1 MRTKT
6 AYICEFCGSEFEN
19 AHDCRECEVTHKEPI
34 FWASSVLRPLQKYR
48 KGAAVPHQVTL
59 AFENGDGS
67 CSAATYNFVALVP
80 EQDEALREL
89 NKYTGGFKEWI
100 TMSG

>member
-34 FWASSVLRPLQKYR
+34 FWASSVL
-48 KGAAVPHQVTL
+48 
-59 AFENGDGS
+59 NGDGS

-80 EQDEALREL
+80 EQDEALKEL